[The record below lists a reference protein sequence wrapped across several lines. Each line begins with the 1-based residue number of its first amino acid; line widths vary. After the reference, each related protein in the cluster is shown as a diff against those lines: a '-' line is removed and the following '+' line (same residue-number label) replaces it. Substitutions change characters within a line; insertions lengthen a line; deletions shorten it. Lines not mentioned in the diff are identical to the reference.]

1 MNRIIRT
8 RRLTPAEAAKYR
20 KLRQQV
26 VCDLPDRVARHR
38 QRMAAL
44 DDLQEVVMQLKAAR
58 TNKGF
63 SLTDMKRL
71 TGMDRAAISKLENGQ
86 RPNLTVDTLVRY
98 ANAVGKRISVALSD
112 R

>member
-1 MNRIIRT
+1 MKRITRT
-8 RRLTPAEAAKYR
+8 RRLTAAESAKYR
-20 KLRQQV
+20 KLRRQIAG
-26 VCDLPDRVARHR
+26 DLPELFARHR

-58 TNKGF
+58 TNKGL

-98 ANAVGKRISVALSD
+98 ANALGKRISVALSD
-112 R
+112 K